1 MALGCVFTDLDGTLL
16 EPDAT
21 LCGAALSAVELLRR
35 RRVPLVLLTS
45 KSERE
50 LRGFLERC
58 SASAGSFENGAGLV
72 VAGRRELLPAALP
85 VDLLRAGL
93 ARLRAATGLPL
104 RALDALSPEEALA
117 ATGLPEEAL
126 PAALERGYDLP
137 FLAPDGSADALRAAV
152 AELPGLALTRGGRF
166 WHLSGRHD
174 KADAF
179 RSLAA
184 RLPAPR
190 PVAGLGD
197 AENDAGFLALCDVA
211 VVVPPVSGPSRLSR
225 LLPAARVAPAPGGAG
240 WAAAVEAL
248 LLEDGP

>member
-1 MALGCVFTDLDGTLL
+1 MAIGTVFTDLDGTLL

-21 LCGAALSAVELLRR
+21 LSESAVAAVERLRR

-50 LRGFLERC
+50 LRVFLERC
-58 SASAGSFENGAGLV
+58 SAAAGSFENGAGIV

-93 ARLRAATGLPL
+93 ERLGASAGLAL
-104 RALDALSPEEALA
+104 RPLDALPEPEALA
-117 ATGLPEEAL
+117 ATGLSREAL

-137 FLAPDGSADALRAAV
+137 FLAPEGAAQALRAAV
-152 AELPGLALTRGGRF
+152 GELPGLALTRGGRF

-179 RSLAA
+179 RALVT

-211 VVVPPVSGPSRLSR
+211 VVVPPASGESRLAG

-240 WAAAVEAL
+240 WASAVDSL
-248 LLEDGP
+248 LEEDGP